1 MKIKLNSELL
11 IQQLKTENAYHF
23 DCLFLVVGV
32 GFFLFVSDCKT
43 WSGCKKLT

>member
-1 MKIKLNSELL
+1 MKIKRNSELL
-11 IQQLKTENAYHF
+11 IQQLKTENAYYF

-32 GFFLFVSDCKT
+32 GVFFVSDCKT